1 MSYTSGRHR
10 ALFGPHKKVDPE
22 IVEGC
27 LVAVQGG
34 VHKDKVAKVISICD
48 RRDSVEVAI
57 TEGTE
62 QIGPR
67 VVLTPGQVR
76 FIEEIHR
83 AIHPGVAVSV
93 DSCLAPRSNDPHR
106 EASLRNRPHLA
117 LVTQVD
123 TSRQLFEVE
132 YLRYINQG
140 EHVDD
145 DIIAWVPG
153 GRMLR
158 TGERRVLL
166 AGQANVILSHGCIVR
181 VDDCRCDGRVC
192 KLLGPANYQK
202 VGVNLKIMNIEEP
215 ILGSSLTLRSTMSID
230 SGEDLRGDFIQG
242 ISDDCVVVVSVTNE
256 EILDITK
263 ADRHYKRK
271 KALQET
277 PRTMPANQLT
287 ARQVMARSSPHSNLL
302 RVPSQCLTLVH
313 AEVEARG
320 RFCTC
325 CLAEDD
331 RDEKAPSFLDPPASS
346 LVCKDPGCLEWDQAT
361 SDPMQAIRYLGTFL
375 EEVYSEGIENME
387 EEE

>member
-1 MSYTSGRHR
+1 MRYRSGRHR
-10 ALFGPHKKVDPE
+10 LLFGPLKKVDPE

-34 VHKDKVAKVISICD
+34 EHKDKVAKVISICD
-48 RRDSVEVAI
+48 RRETVEVAI
-57 TEGTE
+57 TEGTKE
-62 QIGPR
+62 IGPR

-76 FIEEIHR
+76 FLEEIHR

-93 DSCLAPRSNDPHR
+93 DLSLVPSLNERDR

-181 VDDCRCDGRVC
+181 VDDCSCEGRVC
-192 KLLGPANYQK
+192 KLLGPANGQK

-215 ILGSSLTLRSTMSID
+215 ILGLSPLRSTMSID

-242 ISDDCVVVVSVTNE
+242 ISDDCVVVVSVYDE

-263 ADRHYKRK
+263 ADRHYKRR
-271 KALQET
+271 KALEET

-331 RDEKAPSFLDPPASS
+331 RDEKAPSFLVPDPSS

-361 SDPMQAIRYLGTFL
+361 SDPMQAIRYLRTFL
-375 EEVYSEGIENME
+375 GEVYSEGIENME

>member
-1 MSYTSGRHR
+1 MRYRSGRHR
-10 ALFGPHKKVDPE
+10 LLFGPLKKVDPE

-34 VHKDKVAKVISICD
+34 EHKDKVAKVISICD
-48 RRDSVEVAI
+48 RRETVEVAI
-57 TEGTE
+57 TEGTKE
-62 QIGPR
+62 IGPR

-76 FIEEIHR
+76 FLEEIHR

-93 DSCLAPRSNDPHR
+93 DFSLVPSLNERDR

-181 VDDCRCDGRVC
+181 VDDCSCEGRVC
-192 KLLGPANYQK
+192 KLLGPANGQK

-215 ILGSSLTLRSTMSID
+215 ILGLSPPRSTMSID
-230 SGEDLRGDFIQG
+230 SGEDLRVDFIQG
-242 ISDDCVVVVSVTNE
+242 ISDDCLVVVSVYDE

-263 ADRHYKRK
+263 ADRHYKRR
-271 KALQET
+271 KALEET

-313 AEVEARG
+313 AEAEARG

-325 CLAEDD
+325 CLAEDY
-331 RDEKAPSFLDPPASS
+331 RGEEAPSFLVPAASS

-361 SDPMQAIRYLGTFL
+361 SDPMQAIRYLRTFL
-375 EEVYSEGIENME
+375 GEVYSEGIENME

>member
-93 DSCLAPRSNDPHR
+93 DLVPSLNERDR

-192 KLLGPANYQK
+192 KLLGPANGQK

-263 ADRHYKRK
+263 ADRHYKRRR
-271 KALQET
+271 ALEET

-325 CLAEDD
+325 CIAEDD
-331 RDEKAPSFLDPPASS
+331 RGGEAPSFLLRDPSA

-375 EEVYSEGIENME
+375 GEVYSEGIENME